1 MFRPSSKPA
10 TGGPERVRWRHSGHT
25 PRRNAGLAAYE
36 NVLARA
42 GLSPVAGIDEAGRG
56 ACAGPLVVAAVVLDS
71 AAIRR
76 LPGLADSKA
85 LTPDER
91 EAVYAHV
98 MRVALDWHVLA
109 VPALEV
115 DALGLHVCNVEGMR
129 RALAGLSRR
138 PAFVLTDGFP
148 VRGLG
153 TPTLAVWKGDQV
165 TASVAAASIV
175 AKITRD
181 RMMVAL
187 DEHYPAYGFA
197 RHKGYSTPEHMT
209 ALREYGPCP
218 EHRYSYTN
226 VIQANRRWATGWQ
239 PDASVD
245 EGTVTGEGTLI
256 EDGTGI
262 DEDAVIEGDASI
274 DEGGDL
280 EVGGFDDD
288 AAADGGAGFGAG
300 VALGDG
306 AADGDGA
313 GGDAVAAGQGG
324 TSGARLPGGGSEDF
338 RLSPADGTEPTGPWA
353 DVVAREI
360 AAAEVSQTG
369 SAWAD
374 TSQAETRL
382 GDAARAEERR
392 MDPWLR
398 SGYGAP
404 PVARGPRDGEAG
416 SASGRRAS
424 STADRRG
431 EHERGRSR
439 EVRSRDGAA
448 ALSRVPRRRW
458 PV

>member
-10 TGGPERVRWRHSGHT
+10 IGGPERVRWRHSGHT

-36 NVLARA
+36 NVLARV

-91 EAVYAHV
+91 ETVYAHV
-98 MRVALDWHVLA
+98 MRRALDWHVLA
-109 VPALEV
+109 VPAQEV

-138 PAFVLTDGFP
+138 PAYVLTDGFP

-153 TPTLAVWKGDQV
+153 APTLAVWKGDQV
-165 TASVAAASIV
+165 SASVAAASVV
-175 AKITRD
+175 AKVTRD

-209 ALREYGPCP
+209 ALCEYGPCP

-239 PDASVD
+239 PDAAVD
-245 EGTVTGEGTLI
+245 EGIVIG
-256 EDGTGI
+256 
-262 DEDAVIEGDASI
+262 EDAVIEDDALIDDGTDLEGDGLGDDAAI
-274 DEGGDL
+274 DGATRFGDDGEVDDGEVDEGATDDGEVDGGAADDG
-280 EVGGFDDD
+280 EVGGGVADGD
-288 AAADGGAGFGAG
+288 AAAPGEE
-300 VALGDG
+300 GDG
-306 AADGDGA
+306 E
-313 GGDAVAAGQGG
+313 
-324 TSGARLPGGGSEDF
+324 ARLAGGGSEDF
-338 RLSPADGTEPTGPWA
+338 RLGAADGTEPPGTWA
-353 DVVAREI
+353 DFVAREI
-360 AAAEVSQTG
+360 DAAEVSQTG

-404 PVARGPRDGEAG
+404 PGARGPRDGGAG
-416 SASGRRAS
+416 
-424 STADRRG
+424 
-431 EHERGRSR
+431 
-439 EVRSRDGAA
+439 
-448 ALSRVPRRRW
+448 
-458 PV
+458 